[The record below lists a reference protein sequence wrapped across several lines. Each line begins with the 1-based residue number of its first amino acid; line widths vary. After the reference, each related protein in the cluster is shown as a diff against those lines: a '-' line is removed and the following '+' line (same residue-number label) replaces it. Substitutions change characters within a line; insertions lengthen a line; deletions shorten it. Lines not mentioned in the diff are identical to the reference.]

1 MENKKRKLVF
11 GSVLVLLVSGMA
23 SGALEGY
30 VVESGPSEV
39 NNLRYKWGSADTTA
53 YYQDAQ
59 AYPDVGL
66 TICETSGS
74 LNTDYFTGLVYSTGD
89 DSELISYSRDGTLS
103 PADQDITFNGNDCK
117 MTSIGGLTVSPS
129 IISGTPET
137 KIAGMPGEAKIM
149 ISENSDGTGK
159 QIIDTNSELAGS
171 YSGNLNYDYST
182 NRLDLTV
189 NDITVNSDIGARSF
203 SPGTSDRGITPE
215 RPLITG
221 VCSDSSGDSCNGLT
235 SVKSSASFPETFN
248 FDKNLS
254 EVNDQN
260 VYTRYGIA
268 NSKLV
273 DTVNI
278 GADLEVRG
286 LSTSSDPI
294 YYSQNQTV
302 SFSVRNTGNVPV
314 DTGFDV
320 SSSIE
325 RGGQVFDSQNFRLDS
340 GLDVGESRSFNYEWK
355 ALNDSGRYSVNVE
368 ADTSNDVAE
377 INEGNTDTDY
387 FDLEAI
393 TYPDIYVNGEI
404 IPENEV
410 EFDYPGVTYNLTF
423 VMKDSDGNILGNSMI
438 ELVETDGFSNFVP
451 TQEVTSGSFNS
462 MRKVSSFRTDENG
475 TSSITFI
482 PTGNIFL
489 SDRYNNTA
497 VQNSVDYSIS
507 MSAKNNG
514 DQLNFIIDDTVTSNY
529 PLEVGNPGLYQG
541 EGSSSLPNVDTY
553 VKPVMNGIYT
563 IFAEFW
569 GAVT

>member
-1 MENKKRKLVF
+1 MEKMKMKILI
-11 GSVLVLLVSGMA
+11 GSILILVSSGLV

-30 VVESGPSEV
+30 VVESGPQEV
-39 NNLRYKWGSADTTA
+39 NNLIYKWGSADTTA

-66 TICETSGS
+66 MICETSGT
-74 LNTDYFTGLVYSTGD
+74 LDTDYFTGLVYSTGSS
-89 DSELISYSRDGTLS
+89 SELVSYGRDGTLS
-103 PADQDITFNGNDCK
+103 PADQDVTYNGNDCK

-129 IISGTPET
+129 SISGTPET
-137 KIAGMPGEAKIM
+137 KIAGMPAEAHVM
-149 ISENSDGTGK
+149 ISENSDGTDR
-159 QIIDTNSELAGS
+159 QILETNSELKGS

-189 NDITVNSDIGARSF
+189 NGITVDSDIGTRSF
-203 SPGTSDRGITPE
+203 SPGTTGRGITSE

-221 VCSDSSGDSCNGLT
+221 VCSDSSGDSCNGLS
-235 SVKSSASFPETFN
+235 SVKTSSSFPETFD
-248 FDKNLS
+248 FDKSIS

-268 NSKLV
+268 NGKVV
-273 DTVNI
+273 DTVDI

-286 LSTSSDPI
+286 LSTDRDPV

-302 SFSVRNTGNVPV
+302 SFSIRNTGNVPV
-314 DTGFDV
+314 TTGFDI

-325 RGGQVFDSQNFRLDS
+325 KGGQVFDSRSFSIDS
-340 GLDVGESRSFNYEWK
+340 GLDVGESRSFSYDWK
-355 ALNDSGRYSVNVE
+355 ALNNSGRYSVNVE
-368 ADTSNDVAE
+368 ADTGNDVAE

-393 TYPDIYVNGEI
+393 TYPDIYVDGERV
-404 IPENEV
+404 PENEV
-410 EFDYPGVTYNLTF
+410 EFDYPGVPYNLTF
-423 VMKDSDGNILGNSMI
+423 VMKDSDGTILSDSRI
-438 ELVETDGFSNFVP
+438 ELVETDGFSSFVP
-451 TQEVTSGSFNS
+451 TQEVTEGSFNS
-462 MRKVSSFRTDENG
+462 MRKISSFRTDENG
-475 TSSITFI
+475 TASITFI

-489 SDRYNNTA
+489 SDRYNNTD
-497 VQNSVDYSIS
+497 VQSSVDYSITMTARHS
-507 MSAKNNG
+507 G
-514 DQLNFIIDDTVTSNY
+514 EQLNFIIDNSVTSNY

-541 EGSSSLPNVDTY
+541 EGNSSLPNIDNY
-553 VKPVMNGIYT
+553 VKPVMNGVYT

>member
-1 MENKKRKLVF
+1 MKNKKRKLVF

-39 NNLRYKWGSADTTA
+39 NNLIYKWGSADTTA

-66 TICETSGS
+66 MICETSGS

-103 PADQDITFNGNDCK
+103 PADQDVTFNGNDCK

-129 IISGTPET
+129 SISGTPET

-203 SPGTSDRGITPE
+203 SPGTSGRGITPE

-273 DTVNI
+273 DTLNI

-286 LSTSSDPI
+286 LSTGSDPI

-325 RGGQVFDSQNFRLDS
+325 RGGQVFDSQSFRVDS
-340 GLDVGESRSFNYEWK
+340 GLDIGESRSFNYQWK
-355 ALNDSGRYSVNVE
+355 ALNDSGRYSVNGE
-368 ADTSNDVAE
+368 ADTRNDVAE

-410 EFDYPGVTYNLTF
+410 EFDYPGVAYNLTF
-423 VMKDSDGNILGNSMI
+423 VMKDSDGNILGNSRI
-438 ELVETDGFSNFVP
+438 ELVENDGFSNFVP

-475 TSSITFI
+475 TASITFI

-489 SDRYNNTA
+489 SERYNDTA

-514 DQLNFIIDDTVTSNY
+514 DQLNFIIDNTVTSNY

-541 EGSSSLPNVDTY
+541 EGNSSLPNVDTY

>member
-1 MENKKRKLVF
+1 MKNKKRKLVF

-39 NNLRYKWGSADTTA
+39 NNLIYKWGSADTTA

-66 TICETSGS
+66 MICETSGS
-74 LNTDYFTGLVYSTGD
+74 LNTDYFTGLAYSTGES
-89 DSELISYSRDGTLS
+89 SELISYSRDGTLS
-103 PADQDITFNGNDCK
+103 PADQDVTFNGNDCK

-129 IISGTPET
+129 SISGTPET

-203 SPGTSDRGITPE
+203 SPGTSGRGITPE

-273 DTVNI
+273 DTLNI

-286 LSTSSDPI
+286 LSTGSDPI

-325 RGGQVFDSQNFRLDS
+325 RGGQVFDSQSFRVDS
-340 GLDVGESRSFNYEWK
+340 GLDIGESRSFNYQWK

-368 ADTSNDVAE
+368 ADTRNDVAE

-410 EFDYPGVTYNLTF
+410 EFDYPGVAYNLTF
-423 VMKDSDGNILGNSMI
+423 VMKDSDGNILGNSRI
-438 ELVETDGFSNFVP
+438 ELVENDGFSNFVP

-475 TSSITFI
+475 TASITFI

-489 SDRYNNTA
+489 SERYNDTA

-514 DQLNFIIDDTVTSNY
+514 DQLNFIIDNTVTSNY

-541 EGSSSLPNVDTY
+541 EGNSSLPNVDTY

>member
-1 MENKKRKLVF
+1 MKNKKRKLVF

-39 NNLRYKWGSADTTA
+39 NNLIYKWGSADTTA

-66 TICETSGS
+66 MICETSGS

-103 PADQDITFNGNDCK
+103 PADQDVTFNGNDCK

-129 IISGTPET
+129 SISGTPET

-203 SPGTSDRGITPE
+203 SPGTSGRGITPE

-273 DTVNI
+273 DTLNI

-286 LSTSSDPI
+286 LSTGSDPI

-325 RGGQVFDSQNFRLDS
+325 RGGQVFDSQSFRVDS
-340 GLDVGESRSFNYEWK
+340 GLDIGESRSFNYQWK

-368 ADTSNDVAE
+368 ADTRNDVAE

-410 EFDYPGVTYNLTF
+410 EFDYPGVAYNLTF
-423 VMKDSDGNILGNSMI
+423 VMKDSDGNILGNSRI
-438 ELVETDGFSNFVP
+438 ELVENDGFSNFVP

-475 TSSITFI
+475 TASITFI

-489 SDRYNNTA
+489 SERYNDTA

-514 DQLNFIIDDTVTSNY
+514 DQLNFIIDNTVTSNY

-541 EGSSSLPNVDTY
+541 EGNSSLPNVDTY